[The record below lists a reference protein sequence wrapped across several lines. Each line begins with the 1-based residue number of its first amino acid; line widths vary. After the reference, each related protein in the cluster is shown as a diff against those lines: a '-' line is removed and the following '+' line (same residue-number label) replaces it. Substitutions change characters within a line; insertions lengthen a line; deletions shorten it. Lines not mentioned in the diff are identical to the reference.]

1 MPFST
6 LGLSDS
12 IVNAVIEKGYET
24 PSPIQRQAIPAILNG
39 NDVIAAAATGSGK
52 TASFVLPLLQQF
64 SHCNPVRGKRIR
76 ALILTPTR
84 ELAVQ
89 IEDNIRQYGKH
100 TRVTSMAMYGGVDEE
115 PQKQQL
121 IEGIDI
127 LVATPGRLLDMM
139 YQRALHFDELKV
151 LVLDEADRMLDMGFI
166 ADINKII
173 ERLPQQRQNL
183 LFSATLSDQVRMLA
197 KTTIER
203 PIEISLAASDKDR
216 PQIEQWAVTVDK
228 DKKSALLSH
237 LINEQQWQQGLIFI
251 KTKHGSAKLVSQLE
265 KRGIKAEAF
274 HSGRSQE
281 SRSQLLRDF
290 KAGTLKFLVATGV
303 ASRGI
308 DIDEL
313 SRVINYDLPD
323 EADDYI
329 HRIGRTGRAGAKGEA
344 VSLVSRD
351 DFRSLCAIESRL
363 DQLLERRQVEG
374 FMPTK
379 EVPVSILNYVPKNRR
394 RQQHHDQQS
403 QPSSRQGE
411 KNSSTKQGNKKRKL
425 NSNGNP
431 RKPAEGKPNPW
442 NL

>member
-6 LGLSDS
+6 LGLSDA
-12 IVNAVIEKGYET
+12 IVNALSEKGYQT

-64 SHCNPVRGKRIR
+64 SNCNKVRGKRIR
-76 ALILTPTR
+76 SLILTPTR

-89 IEDNIRQYGKH
+89 VEENIRQYGKH
-100 TRVTSMAMYGGVDEE
+100 TGVTSMAMYGGVDEE

-121 IEGIDI
+121 IEGVDI
-127 LVATPGRLLDMM
+127 VVATPGRLLDLLF
-139 YQRALHFDELKV
+139 QRALYFDELKV

-173 ERLPQQRQNL
+173 ERLPEQRQNL

-197 KTTIER
+197 KTTIHR

-216 PQIEQWAVTVDK
+216 PQIEQWAITVDK

-251 KTKHGSAKLVSQLE
+251 KTKHGAAKLVGQLE

-274 HSGRSQE
+274 HSGRSQD
-281 SRSQLLRDF
+281 SRSNLLDDF
-290 KAGTLKFLVATGV
+290 KSGKLQFLVATGV

-329 HRIGRTGRAGAKGEA
+329 HRIGRTGRAGAAGEA
-344 VSLVSRD
+344 ISLVSRD

-363 DQLLERRQVEG
+363 DKLLERRVVEG
-374 FMPTK
+374 FTPNK

-394 RQQHHDQQS
+394 PQQRTQS
-403 QPSSRQGE
+403 SHRQGE
-411 KNSSTKQGNKKRKL
+411 KNTASKQGNKKRNL

-431 RKPAEGKPNPW
+431 KKPAPGKPNPW